1 MENLILSEVINF
13 YSPENMIS
21 VDVEVNYFAC
31 IRLILEAKVDKD
43 FTGEVPRIKNKK

>member
-1 MENLILSEVINF
+1 
-13 YSPENMIS
+13 MIS

-43 FTGEVPRIKNKK
+43 LTGEVPRIKNRIYKKCAWNLLMISK

>member
-1 MENLILSEVINF
+1 
-13 YSPENMIS
+13 MIS

-43 FTGEVPRIKNKK
+43 LTGVVPRIYQKCAWNLLMFSK